1 MSNLPAHCDPLR
13 SHTSRDASEQSLK
26 SKVKASS
33 GPSQNEPAIICSTW
47 TIGWQTPTLMIACY
61 VLAIVLALVHLILFQ
76 FINGRAADGP
86 TPIAPQTYIS
96 TASNILANAFG
107 VALRA
112 SLGVAFCQYLWHLF
126 RVQTMKVSTIELLFA
141 IRSNPFQI
149 FRMATLR
156 ATPTLCALALLMF
169 LSQIATGFPP
179 GAITIEKAPRTSYE
193 MAIVPS
199 FDASFMGNGSG
210 SDANAFSLIKLKL
223 DPTGTGG
230 FESGDFIGGKDTNL
244 INRLARQVL
253 VAGEALTMPSPCG
266 ANCSYVVEFEGP
278 YVECTNSSQTAVV
291 VNSDGLQIY
300 TGDWI
305 SPASAQL
312 AQSLYNGTYT
322 LAHLNTTTLTPIS
335 VNVLKSLPNSTTP
348 TTYVTVQQDN
358 TICSPGRAKYTLN
371 HTYVNNVHSRNVTM
385 EPVDRLIDL
394 ALQTHGGIVVVPGF
408 TLNKTFAYGTQPA
421 NWSTNA
427 LNFYRDNNHMAIL
440 DAMMSW
446 LAGSFNASLQ
456 YADADSPST
465 ALSNSSYDLAWEES
479 FISFTNGVSMS
490 NGPQGN
496 TVIDSTRFNQVFN
509 QYTNAANPSFN
520 ISSDIL
526 NDYLLNMTMSIATA
540 YGRWNTSANA
550 TVTTLINVYSFSQPL
565 NLLIPYFLTLL
576 LSLPFI
582 ILGSIALLN
591 NGVSAMDGSF
601 MQIITTSIGSS
612 VLDKAAAGG
621 CLGGNESMP
630 EELKDLKIRF
640 GEFLGR
646 DDPGGIKRSGFG
658 VEGEVR
664 ALQKGAKY
672 GIARWL

>member
-1 MSNLPAHCDPLR
+1 
-13 SHTSRDASEQSLK
+13 
-26 SKVKASS
+26 
-33 GPSQNEPAIICSTW
+33 
-47 TIGWQTPTLMIACY
+47 MIACY
-61 VLAIVLALVHLILFQ
+61 LLAIVLALVHLMLFR
-76 FINGRAADGP
+76 FINGREADGP

-112 SLGVAFCQYLWHLF
+112 SLAVAFCQYLWHLF
-126 RVQTMKVSTIELLFA
+126 RVQAMKVSTIELLFS

-156 ATPTLCALALLMF
+156 ATPTLCALALLIF

-179 GAITIEKAPRTSYE
+179 GAITIVKAPRISYE
-193 MAIVPS
+193 MVPVPS
-199 FDASFMGNGSG
+199 FNASFMGNSSG
-210 SDANAFSLIKLKL
+210 SDANAFSLIKLEL
-223 DPTGTGG
+223 DTTGTGG

-253 VAGEALTMPSPCG
+253 VTGEAFAMPSPCG
-266 ANCSYVVEFEGP
+266 VNCSYVVEFEGP
-278 YVECTNSSQTAVV
+278 YMECTKTSQNAVV
-291 VNSDGLQIY
+291 VDSDKLQIY
-300 TGDWI
+300 TGQWI

-312 AQSLYNGTYT
+312 VQSRYNGTYT
-322 LAHLNTTTLTPIS
+322 LAHLNTTTLTPLS
-335 VNVLKSLPNSTTP
+335 VNVANSSTNSTTP

-371 HTYVNNVHSRNVTM
+371 HTYVNNVHFRNATR
-385 EPVDRLIDL
+385 EPVDRLINL
-394 ALQTHGGIVVVPGF
+394 ALQTHDGIVVVPGF
-408 TLNKTFAYGTQPA
+408 TLNGTFAYGTQPA
-421 NWSTNA
+421 NWSTDA

-456 YADADSPST
+456 YADANNPLT
-465 ALSNSSYDLAWEES
+465 TLSNSSYDLAWEES
-479 FISFTNGVSMS
+479 FISFTNGVSIS

-496 TVIDSTRFNQVFN
+496 TVIDSTRFNEIFN

-526 NDYLLNMTMSIATA
+526 NDYLLNMTTSIATA

-550 TVTTLINVYSFSQPL
+550 SVTTLVNVYSFSEPL

-576 LSLPFI
+576 LALPFV
-582 ILGSIALLN
+582 ILGTIALLS

-601 MQIITTSIGSS
+601 TQIITTSTGSS

-621 CLGGNESMP
+621 CLGGDESVP
-630 EELKDLKIRF
+630 DELKDLKIRF
-640 GEFLGR
+640 GEFVGR
-646 DDPGGIKRSGFG
+646 DGPGGIKRSGFG

-664 ALQKGAKY
+664 ALRKGANY
-672 GIARWL
+672 GIARWF